1 MERKRIQ
8 FRNKLWIAK
17 EEVKDLERLLLEAK
31 ERLDDEY
38 AKRGGRSWW
47 EKFWSLFGYII

>member
-1 MERKRIQ
+1 MERKRIT

-17 EEVKDLERLLLEAK
+17 EEVKELERLLLEAK

-38 AKRGGRSWW
+38 AKSGGRSWW
-47 EKFWSLFGYII
+47 EKFWYFLGYTI